1 MKSSSPK
8 NSQQL
13 RKSVSKSDIG
23 YCSTPVGKTHPILQK
38 YFGYCL
44 YKAAMRFRGLM
55 DDALKTHDLL
65 TPQLGILR
73 VIQESKRL
81 SQQDIGDFVGTDK
94 ASMVK
99 FIDQLEKLKLLK
111 REAHETDRR
120 MKMISLTLKGAKM
133 LDEVSLI
140 RQKVETLFLEGLTL
154 DEQAQIKKIIP
165 KLLP

>member
-1 MKSSSPK
+1 MLPAKK
-8 NSQQL
+8 N
-13 RKSVSKSDIG
+13 VSKSDKG
-23 YCSTPVGKTHPILQK
+23 HCASSVGKTHPILQK

-44 YKAAMRFRGLM
+44 YKAAMLFRGMM
-55 DDALKTHDLL
+55 DEALQKHDLL

-73 VIQESKRL
+73 VVQESKYL

-111 REAHETDRR
+111 REPHETDRR
-120 MKMISLTLKGAKM
+120 IKMICLTAKGEKM
-133 LDEVSLI
+133 LDEVALI
-140 RQKVETLFLEGLTL
+140 RQKVEALFLASLTSE
-154 DEQAQIKKIIP
+154 EQVQIKKIVP